1 MYKTQRLAATAAVFL
16 LVCTGLGAQETAE
29 DIINASRSK
38 ATFSS
43 IGTRAKLEIQKD
55 GTTITELLIDQYTA
69 KDEKGGQRTFLEIKS
84 PAAFKGTRFLM
95 INQNNTLDQRIY
107 LPSLG
112 KVRRIAGST
121 EGTSSFM
128 GSDFSYTD
136 IAYLERPSGLD
147 TYRMESE
154 ETYNGIP
161 CSIIEATPKDSSFEY
176 AKTRIWV
183 DKQNK
188 NFVKTELYDKKHV
201 LVKII
206 EIGSYQSIQGI
217 NTPMVTKMTT
227 VATGTSTTIRIVKMQ
242 YNMNIPEK
250 IFTPR
255 YLEQGR

>member
-1 MYKTQRLAATAAVFL
+1 MYKIQRLSAAAAVFL
-16 LVCTGLGAQETAE
+16 FVCTGLGAQETAE
-29 DIINASRSK
+29 DIINVSRSK
-38 ATFSS
+38 AALRS

-69 KDEKGGQRTFLEIKS
+69 KDSKGGQRTFLEIKA

-95 INQNNTLDQRIY
+95 INQNNSVDQRIY

-121 EGTSSFM
+121 EGTNSFM
-128 GSDFSYTD
+128 GSDFSYND
-136 IAYLERPSGLD
+136 IAYLDRPAGLD
-147 TYRMESE
+147 TYRMETE
-154 ETYNGIP
+154 ETYNGVP
-161 CSIIEATPKDSSFEY
+161 CYVIEAIPKDSSFEY

-188 NFVKTELYDKKHV
+188 NFLKTELYDRKNV

-206 EIGSYQSIQGI
+206 EIGSYQRIQDI

-227 VATGTSTTIRIVKMQ
+227 IAAGTSTTIRIVKMQ

-250 IFTPR
+250 IFTAR